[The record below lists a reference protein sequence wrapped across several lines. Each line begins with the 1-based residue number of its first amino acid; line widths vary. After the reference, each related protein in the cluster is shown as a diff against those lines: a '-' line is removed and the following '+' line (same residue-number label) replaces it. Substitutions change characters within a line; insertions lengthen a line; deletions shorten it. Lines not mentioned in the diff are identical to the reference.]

1 MNRNP
6 FLLYF
11 LVLLTG
17 CASSEDFIN
26 FTQGPDFAP
35 TPEDIANYRTVRI
48 QPDDILHIQVFSI
61 DPVAAQPFNTVNMA
75 AGANANRDALQLSG
89 YLVDKEGMID
99 FPIIGRL
106 KVSGLGIIEAKE
118 TIHKALEVYLKEPV
132 VNIRLLNFRVNVLG
146 EVASPGTFSI
156 PNDRLTAIEAIA
168 LAGDLTVFGRR
179 DSILLVRENN
189 GQREYGYL
197 DLNTKEIFHSPYYY
211 LQQNDVLYI
220 QPLPT
225 KITQVRD
232 PATRVLPWVSAF
244 TSTAAFI
251 LSVILAGR

>member
-6 FLLYF
+6 FLLYV

-26 FTQGPDFAP
+26 FTQGPDFTP

-75 AGANANRDALQLSG
+75 AGANANREALQLSG

-146 EVASPGTFSI
+146 EVAQSRHFLHSLTTASRLLKPLRSLVTSPFS
-156 PNDRLTAIEAIA
+156 DGEIA
-168 LAGDLTVFGRR
+168 SSSFAKTMV
-179 DSILLVRENN
+179 NAN
-189 GQREYGYL
+189 M
-197 DLNTKEIFHSPYYY
+197 
-211 LQQNDVLYI
+211 
-220 QPLPT
+220 
-225 KITQVRD
+225 
-232 PATRVLPWVSAF
+232 ATW
-244 TSTAAFI
+244 T
-251 LSVILAGR
+251 